1 MAVRRAIRPDVAT
14 VRQRFAELRHAPYLP
29 DDDDVAE
36 YWEDKNAVA
45 VMGDAGEFGQARYS
59 ELHTISTIVWL
70 LPESMGIGKLAP
82 LLLELLDGLWA
93 IPEAQDNPLQG
104 TFHSGLDNA
113 GREDFGLGKA
123 EAWQRMVN
131 GTDRDG
137 QVRAGPTK
145 VEPVYNSLDALS
157 GHRIYSATLRETRDR
172 MLEVRRA
179 N

>member
-1 MAVRRAIRPDVAT
+1 MAVFAATRANILTIRE
-14 VRQRFAELRHAPYLP
+14 RFAELDNAPYLP
-29 DDDDVAE
+29 SDDDVAE
-36 YWEDKNAVA
+36 YWEGKGAVA

-59 ELHTISTIVWL
+59 ELHTISAIVWL
-70 LPESMGIGKLAP
+70 LPEDMGIGKLEP

-104 TFHSGLDNA
+104 TFHHGLDNA

-131 GTDRDG
+131 GSD
-137 QVRAGPTK
+137 GPTK
-145 VEPVYNSLDALS
+145 VEPVYNSLDALT

-172 MLEVRRA
+172 MLEGRRA